1 MNKLLAIPIL
11 AVIFILLDLYTY
23 SAIKVFFKQA
33 PRKLKDKLKTL
44 HWLIVAFSLIGLF
57 AYHFLD
63 RAYFPPAF
71 RVPFM
76 GFLFV
81 TYFSKAVMAI
91 ILLAG
96 DSLALV
102 QWYLRKFT
110 RKKDGEEL
118 SVVENKITRSDFIKK
133 SAIVVAALPLSTLGF
148 GIVNGVHNYRVVRKQ
163 VILPNLPSAFHGIKI
178 GQLSDI
184 HSGSFFNKKAVLGG
198 VEMMLGEKPDMVFFT
213 GDLVNNETKE
223 VNEYFDIFSKVQAPM
238 GVYSTL
244 GNHDYGNY
252 KVWSSQ
258 KEKAKNMEDMYE
270 AHKQLGWKLLNNENR
285 IITESG
291 DKLAILGVENWGKGR
306 FPKYG
311 KLDLAHKG
319 TDEAAVKLLLSHDPS
334 HWDLQVRP
342 DYPDIDL
349 MFAGHTHGFQF
360 GVETPYFRWSPSQ
373 YNYKQWADLYKNGSQ
388 YLYVNRGFG
397 FLGFP
402 GRVGINP
409 EITIIELLKG

>member
-1 MNKLLAIPIL
+1 MNKLLVIPIL
-11 AVIFILLDLYTY
+11 AVILILLDVYTY
-23 SAIKVFFKQA
+23 PALKVFFTQV
-33 PRKLKDKLKTL
+33 PRKLKNQLKIL
-44 HWLIVAFSLIGLF
+44 YGLIIGLTLIGLF

-63 RAYFPPAF
+63 RAYFPPAY

-91 ILLAG
+91 ILLLG
-96 DSLALV
+96 DSISFL
-102 QWYLRKFT
+102 QWGKRKIT
-110 RKKDGEEL
+110 KMKGAEQTA
-118 SVVENKITRSDFIKK
+118 VEGNKITRSDFVKK
-133 SAIVVAALPLSTLGF
+133 SAVVVAALPFSTLGF
-148 GIVNGVHNYRVVRKQ
+148 GILNGVHNYRVVRKQ
-163 VILPNLPSAFHGIKI
+163 VMLPNLPSAFHGIKI

-198 VEMMLGEKPDMVFFT
+198 VEMMLGEKPDVLFFT

-223 VNEYFDIFSKVQAPM
+223 VNDYFDIFSKVKAPL

-252 KVWSSQ
+252 KVWSSE

-270 AHKQLGWKLLNNENR
+270 AHKRLGWKLLNNEHE
-285 IITESG
+285 ILTESG
-291 DKLAILGVENWGKGR
+291 DKLAIIGVENWGKGR

-311 KLDLAHKG
+311 KLDLAHAG
-319 TDEAAVKLLLSHDPS
+319 TDNAAVKLLLSHDPS

-360 GVETPYFRWSPSQ
+360 GIETEYFRWSPSQ
-373 YNYKQWADLYKNGSQ
+373 YSYKQWADLYKNESQ

-409 EITIIELLKG
+409 EITIVELLKG